1 MRSSSTDCGDDLC
14 SAPGSAA
21 LSTASTLLALA
32 PFILTFGVV
41 SLVVLRKIFP
51 QLSRVQNSRD
61 GEDHFLP
68 SDAPLSLQQAHAE
81 HGSKSLRRRVAAAA
95 FSTTVGL
102 AAVLAELILCEIS
115 ELVSPYARATALKIT
130 VPTLLFFLIVVIPFL
145 ELQSLVASSAWIL
158 QFAVFGLWLFT
169 FWSLGH
175 LVPIDGKDIHASV
188 KMAKSQAQNTGG
200 LARACLERIGV
211 IGISLMALLSGFASV
226 SSPWHTFGSPASRR
240 PVTESDISRKQAG
253 LDATNE
259 MLLTKRHRLQTLQ
272 RKVAES
278 SANEK
283 GGLVTKVLGSIRG
296 GGDAGEI
303 RGLKLE
309 ISGLEAMEANLSN
322 SLSNLKSR
330 QANSARAAT
339 PLGKLFVIPTY
350 IFSLYCVYRI
360 LATTLTSLRR
370 LYSPSASFSS
380 SDPINRLLGLLAK
393 HWDPKLD
400 QMAWARQISFLLSG
414 VILAASANSALQTF
428 HIFAKW
434 APGLLYQ
441 AQANLALL
449 IGQISAIYV
458 ISSALL
464 LRSNLPKEVGSAVG
478 DALESALE
486 PGFVDRWFEGWF
498 LLASIIT
505 AAGIYVGRK
514 IGEMGEDWDDVEMA
528 EIGQKRSFWAK
539 LPAKPL
545 LLHQT
550 QATYSYLTTLSNPN
564 MDDDNNNDAIV
575 DWADQLARFPTRTT
589 RTEKVQDWLYDFL
602 KRRTFNDREIE
613 AFVLKVYLDGEDI
626 HTLSKDELESSFLK
640 SLYELGLEGK
650 SSRFDQ
656 MRRYLLTDVI
666 RARKQVFA
674 SVAYFASSLSSGY

>member
-1 MRSSSTDCGDDLC
+1 MHSSSTDCGDDLC
-14 SAPGSAA
+14 TAPGSAA

-81 HGSKSLRRRVAAAA
+81 HGTKSLRRRVAAAA
-95 FSTTVGL
+95 FSTTIGL

-145 ELQSLVASSAWIL
+145 ELQSLVASSGWSFQRTAKGRIPRTAWVL
-158 QFAVFGLWLFT
+158 QFAVFGLWLFA

-175 LVPIDGKDIHASV
+175 LVPIDGKNIHASV
-188 KMAKSQAQNTGG
+188 KMAKSKAQSTGG

-272 RKVAES
+272 RKVAET
-278 SANEK
+278 SAKEK

-309 ISGLEAMEANLSN
+309 ITGLEAMEANLSN

-360 LATTLTSLRR
+360 LATTLMSLRR

-400 QMAWARQISFLLSG
+400 QTAWARQISFLLSG
-414 VILAASANSALQTF
+414 VILAASANAVLQTF

-505 AAGIYVGRK
+505 AVGIYVGRK

-528 EIGQKRSFWAK
+528 EIGQKRS
-539 LPAKPL
+539 
-545 LLHQT
+545 
-550 QATYSYLTTLSNPN
+550 
-564 MDDDNNNDAIV
+564 
-575 DWADQLARFPTRTT
+575 
-589 RTEKVQDWLYDFL
+589 
-602 KRRTFNDREIE
+602 
-613 AFVLKVYLDGEDI
+613 
-626 HTLSKDELESSFLK
+626 
-640 SLYELGLEGK
+640 
-650 SSRFDQ
+650 
-656 MRRYLLTDVI
+656 
-666 RARKQVFA
+666 
-674 SVAYFASSLSSGY
+674 